1 MGEEE
6 HVLFSIVGDE
16 LRVER
21 LRSQL
26 VSSARYRVSQTSLK
40 ELAARCR
47 PDAVVWHAGDRQAAE
62 AGRRL
67 CEAAVV
73 SMSGQA
79 SASSGGPVGVEVGDL
94 PLCVRGRPSLSA
106 IVQALGAQARAATAV
121 QQRAPS
127 APEAATAEPEPLAT
141 APRPAEPDVGDSLAR
156 EVADRLSS
164 LLEARARRQRGKS

>member
-1 MGEEE
+1 VGEEE

-79 SASSGGPVGVEVGDL
+79 SASSGGPVGVETLAAALAEARDTLEDVIEPYLIQEGL
-94 PLCVRGRPSLSA
+94 VLRTARGR
-106 IVQALGAQARAATAV
+106 VLGRPGWQHLGLVPPPPPAQPDLLT
-121 QQRAPS
+121 
-127 APEAATAEPEPLAT
+127 PEGLAEDE
-141 APRPAEPDVGDSLAR
+141 
-156 EVADRLSS
+156 
-164 LLEARARRQRGKS
+164 